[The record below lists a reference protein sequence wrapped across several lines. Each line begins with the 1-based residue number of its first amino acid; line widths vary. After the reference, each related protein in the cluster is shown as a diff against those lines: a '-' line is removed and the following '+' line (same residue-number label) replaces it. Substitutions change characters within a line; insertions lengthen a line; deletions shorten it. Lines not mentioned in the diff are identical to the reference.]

1 MGRLHDLHPLST
13 LFKSLIRANVPSL
26 QILFVVWLTP
36 LGVSSL
42 VAGSILRACDLVLLL
57 KSLALYVF
65 TILAGF
71 GVHCFVVL
79 PSLLYMYTRKDPF
92 KAVR

>member
-1 MGRLHDLHPLST
+1 MKAIFFQPF
-13 LFKSLIRANVPSL
+13 FKSLILADTRPL
-26 QILFVVWLTP
+26 QILYVVWLTP

-71 GVHCFVVL
+71 GIHCCVVL
-79 PSLLYMYTRKDPF
+79 PTLLYMYTRKDPF